1 MHEDPL
7 FRLAAPRMSVARFPV
22 EEISAHA
29 VRILLQHIRESQA
42 TKPTRPAPESVVLP
56 CRIEFRDE

>member
-1 MHEDPL
+1 
-7 FRLAAPRMSVARFPV
+7 MSVARFPV

-29 VRILLQHIRESQA
+29 VRILLRQIRENHSPGSVR
-42 TKPTRPAPESVVLP
+42 PTPESVALP

>member
-29 VRILLQHIRESQA
+29 VRLLLRQIRES
-42 TKPTRPAPESVVLP
+42 KLPPCDRSAPESVVLP
-56 CRIEFRDE
+56 CRMEFRDE

>member
-29 VRILLQHIRESQA
+29 VRILLRQIRENHSPGSVR
-42 TKPTRPAPESVVLP
+42 PTPESVVLP